1 MASCINISKWE
12 YVGCFEMDYEARFSR
27 SLLAGF
33 KFRAVY
39 LVLIGMTMQRAFGS
53 IMFFLV
59 KRIGALVLVDK

>member
-1 MASCINISKWE
+1 
-12 YVGCFEMDYEARFSR
+12 MDYEERFSR

-53 IMFFLV
+53 IMVFLV

>member
-1 MASCINISKWE
+1 
-12 YVGCFEMDYEARFSR
+12 MDYEARFSR

-53 IMFFLV
+53 IMVFFSYKDRGV
-59 KRIGALVLVDK
+59 GTG